1 MGKLG
6 GFLQIE
12 RHGITYRDPR
22 ERAHDYQ
29 EFVVE
34 RPVQELRD
42 QGARCMDCG
51 VPFCH
56 NGCPLGNL
64 IPDWND
70 LVYRDRWQ
78 EAIVQLHA
86 TNNFPDF
93 TGRLCP
99 APCEAACVLEIRE
112 GDSVT
117 IKQIEQSIVDRAFR
131 EGWIKP
137 EPPRHE
143 TGQAVAV
150 VGSGPAGMAAA
161 QQLRRAGHSVT
172 LFERDEAAG
181 GLVRFGVPDFKIE
194 KRVVER
200 RVEQLI
206 AEGVELRCGVDVGTD
221 VTVEELRECFA
232 AVVLATGSRVPRD
245 LRVPGRD
252 LHGIHFAM
260 DYLYQR
266 NRFVAREYGPAPAMP
281 QPAAGEP
288 ISAAGKHV
296 VVIGGGDTGADCV
309 GNSLREGALSIV
321 QLELLPEPPGH
332 RPDERTPWPEWPL
345 KYRLSYAMEEART
358 AGLGEQDYSVTTT
371 HLSGD
376 EHGAVAALHIAG
388 AEPAPPFAPVPGTE
402 RELPA
407 QLVLLAMGF
416 LHPEQPLLDRLGV
429 EKDPRGNVKAVKP
442 YTTSVDG
449 VFAAGDARRGQSL
462 IVWAI
467 NEGRQCA
474 RMVDR
479 YLVGLQ
485 EDRGSR
491 RSSIGGSPVRGGALN
506 GALPADGG
514 LAGHADA
521 DEGPEGPPQHVG
533 PGVPAE

>member
-12 RHGITYRDPR
+12 RHGVPRRDPA
-22 ERAHDYQ
+22 ERAHDYR
-29 EFVVE
+29 EFQLT
-34 RPVQELRD
+34 RPVQELRE

-70 LVYRDRWQ
+70 LVYHDRF
-78 EAIVQLHA
+78 EDAIAQLHA
-86 TNNFPDF
+86 TNNFPEF

-112 GDSVT
+112 GDAVT
-117 IKQIEQSIVDRAFR
+117 IKQIENAIVNRAWD
-131 EGWIKP
+131 EGWVIP
-137 EPPRHE
+137 RPPRRDRE
-143 TGQAVAV
+143 TGQTVAV

-161 QQLRRAGHSVT
+161 QQLRRAGHRVT
-172 LFERDEAAG
+172 LFERDEAIG

-194 KRVVER
+194 KTIVQR
-200 RVEQLI
+200 RAEQLI
-206 AEGVELRCGVDVGTD
+206 AEGVEVRCGVEVGSDVS
-221 VTVEELRECFA
+221 VEELRGGYD

-245 LRVPGRD
+245 LAIPGRELD
-252 LHGIHFAM
+252 GVHFAM
-260 DYLYQR
+260 EYLYQR
-266 NRFVAREYGPAPAMP
+266 NRWVARELGPEPAVP
-281 QPAAGEP
+281 PPVIEREITAR
-288 ISAAGKHV
+288 GKDV

-309 GNSLREGALSIV
+309 GNSLREGARSVV
-321 QLELLPEPPGH
+321 QLELLSEPPPH
-332 RPDERTPWPEWPL
+332 RPDDRTPWPLWPQ

-358 AGLGEQDYSVTTT
+358 LGVGEQDYSVATTT
-371 HLSGD
+371 FADDGN
-376 EHGAVAALHIAG
+376 GGVASVRVARATP
-388 AEPAPPFAPVPGTE
+388 EPPFAPVAGTE
-402 RELPA
+402 REIPA

-416 LHPEQPLLDRLGV
+416 LHPEQELLDGLGV
-429 EKDPRGNVKAVKP
+429 EKDQRGNVKATKP

-479 YLVGLQ
+479 YLAG
-485 EDRGSR
+485 R
-491 RSSIGGSPVRGGALN
+491 RN
-506 GALPADGG
+506 GARGPADSLQDDG

-521 DEGPEGPPQHVG
+521 DEGPEGPPFHVG
-533 PGVPAE
+533 PGIGAA

>member
-12 RHGITYRDPR
+12 RHGIPYRDPD
-22 ERAHDYQ
+22 ERAHDYR
-29 EFVVE
+29 EFLLA
-34 RPVQELRD
+34 RPTQELRE

-78 EAIVQLHA
+78 DAIAQLHA
-86 TNNFPDF
+86 TNNFPEL

-99 APCEAACVLEIRE
+99 APCEAACVLEIKE
-112 GDSVT
+112 NDAVT
-117 IKQIEQSIVDRAFR
+117 IKQIELAIVDRAWQ
-131 EGWIKP
+131 EGWITP
-137 EPPRHE
+137 QPPRHE

-161 QQLRRAGHSVT
+161 QQLRRSGHRVT

-181 GLVRFGVPDFKIE
+181 GLTRFGVPDFKIE
-194 KRVVER
+194 KRVVQR
-200 RVEQLI
+200 RVDQLI
-206 AEGVELRCGVDVGTD
+206 AEGVELRCGVDVGGAGAGAGAVSVD
-221 VTVEELRECFA
+221 ELRAEFD
-232 AVVLATGSRVPRD
+232 AVVLAIGSRVPRD
-245 LRVPGRD
+245 LPVPGRELD
-252 LHGIHFAM
+252 GVHFAM
-260 DYLYQR
+260 EYLYQR
-266 NRFVAREYGPAPAMP
+266 NRWAAREFGPAPTTVQPPVAREIGA
-281 QPAAGEP
+281 
-288 ISAAGKHV
+288 KDRDV

-309 GNSLREGALSIV
+309 GNALREGARSIV
-321 QLELLPEPPGH
+321 QLELLPEPPEH
-332 RPDERTPWPEWPL
+332 RPDDRTPWPQWPL
-345 KYRLSYAMEEART
+345 KYRMSYAMEEALKE
-358 AGLGEQDYSVTTT
+358 GVGEQDYSIATTR
-371 HLSGD
+371 LSGD
-376 EHGAVAALHIAG
+376 GDGRVAALHIAR
-388 AEPAPPFAPVPGTE
+388 AQAAPPFGPVAGTE

-416 LHPEQPLLDRLGV
+416 LGPEPGLLDQLGV
-429 EKDPRGNVKAVKP
+429 ERDPRGNVKAVKP
-442 YTTSVDG
+442 YMTSVDG

-479 YLVGLQ
+479 HLAG
-485 EDRGSR
+485 R
-491 RSSIGGSPVRGGALN
+491 RGGEPEDE
-506 GALPADGG
+506 GI
-514 LAGHADA
+514 AGHADA
-521 DEGPEGPPQHVG
+521 DEGPEGPPQHVS
-533 PGVPAE
+533 PGVPAG